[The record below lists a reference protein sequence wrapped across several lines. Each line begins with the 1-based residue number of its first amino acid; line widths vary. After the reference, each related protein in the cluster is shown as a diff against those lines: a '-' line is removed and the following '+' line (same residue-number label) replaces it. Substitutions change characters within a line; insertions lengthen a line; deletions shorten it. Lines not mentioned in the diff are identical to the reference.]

1 MTNTLLVVC
10 LINTQILLHRTEKA
24 EILACHYIIMMIKVM
39 MNAFTFK
46 RRLIRI
52 VITNMMYTNA

>member
-10 LINTQILLHRTEKA
+10 LINTQILLHCMEKA
-24 EILACHYIIMMIKVM
+24 KILACHYIIMMIKVM